1 MRMKILAVE
10 KGIYTVNVVHI
21 CEDNLDTETCTDF
34 VTSPSQLIFTA
45 KLSNQDRWCFFVLL
59 VKKLLD
65 LPRVSLTTQS
75 WDLVQ
80 AA

>member
-1 MRMKILAVE
+1 MRMKILAAE

-45 KLSNQDRWCFFVLL
+45 S
-59 VKKLLD
+59 
-65 LPRVSLTTQS
+65 
-75 WDLVQ
+75 
-80 AA
+80 